1 VVTEGED
8 RNQVRPRKHVF
19 LLSLWQEHPS
29 GVWRASLQVAGRPE
43 RRGFATVEY
52 LIAYLLQLTGPDGP
66 DVEGSPL
73 SPEESA

>member
-1 VVTEGED
+1 
-8 RNQVRPRKHVF
+8 
-19 LLSLWQEHPS
+19 
-29 GVWRASLQVAGRPE
+29 VAGRPE